1 MAEIL
6 HQLRL
11 VVYLIIYRASYIPGG
26 ARFQPSTV
34 GSPKKVEES
43 SGNMASA
50 ILGGSG
56 KSHESETK
64 RPFVKHKK
72 LRTKNKMN
80 QTI

>member
-1 MAEIL
+1 M
-6 HQLRL
+6 
-11 VVYLIIYRASYIPGG
+11 
-26 ARFQPSTV
+26 
-34 GSPKKVEES
+34 EES
-43 SGNMASA
+43 SGNMTSA
-50 ILGGSG
+50 ILGGGSG

>member
-1 MAEIL
+1 M
-6 HQLRL
+6 
-11 VVYLIIYRASYIPGG
+11 
-26 ARFQPSTV
+26 
-34 GSPKKVEES
+34 EES

-50 ILGGSG
+50 VLGGGGGGSG